1 MALPTLPAE
10 GGCRCG
16 AVRFRIV
23 KAPLLTM
30 ACHCRGCQRMSGS
43 AFSLSAAIPDEG
55 FEAIRGETVPGGA
68 DKAFGH
74 RFCPE
79 CLSWVWTKHP
89 MMEGFTNLRST
100 MLDNPS
106 WVRPYAETCRSEGLP
121 FVETGAVRSFPGFPS
136 MEEYPA
142 LLSGYAEWARG

>member
-16 AVRFRIV
+16 AVRFRV
-23 KAPLLTM
+23 TRAPLLTM

-55 FEAIRGETVPGGA
+55 FEVLQGETVAGGT

-100 MLDNPS
+100 MLDDPS
-106 WVRPYAETCRSEGLP
+106 WVRPYAETFRSEGLP
-121 FVETGAVRSFPGFPS
+121 FVETGAIRSFPGFPG

-142 LLSGYAEWARG
+142 LLAAYADWARG